1 MTTASER
8 RTTPDGAPQASGATV
23 RVRHRRFAGVRTRV
37 LEVGPKPERPR
48 STRRRRAARGSASR
62 PRFVLFHGYCDSADT
77 WTPLLRELAAEGQSA
92 IAIDLPGSGDADE
105 LRDGPI
111 LPQLDAFVSAVVKDQ
126 ANHGEVV
133 LVGNSLGGTVSL
145 RAAQNHWL
153 PIAGVTSIAA
163 PGFSDTW
170 LVRAI
175 RKYPLPLRMYA
186 ALPVPVP
193 GKVIRTVADSVIPR
207 LLYATPRPSD
217 DEHVRRFLSLFPD
230 YRSTKWRLHQARRLV
245 EELDDCYELDRITAP
260 LLVVACGRDRLVR
273 AAGGT
278 MLHTL
283 VPHSRLLVREDWG
296 HCPQLDH
303 ADEVHQLVSHFGER
317 CVSTSPTTR
326 SAVTHPTAI
335 TPDAA
340 AS

>member
-1 MTTASER
+1 MSTAAK
-8 RTTPDGAPQASGATV
+8 RTDGASHREAPV

-37 LEVGPKPERPR
+37 LQVGSGR
-48 STRRRRAARGSASR
+48 TRRGG

-77 WTPLLRELAAEGQSA
+77 WRSLLTELAAEGHA
-92 IAIDLPGSGDADE
+92 AVAVDLPGFGDADE

-111 LPQLDAFVSAVVKDQ
+111 LPQLDAFVAAVVKDQ
-126 ANHGEVV
+126 AARGDVV

-145 RAAQNHWL
+145 RAAQNRWL

-175 RKYPLPLRMYA
+175 RKYPLPLRLYA
-186 ALPVPVP
+186 SLPLPLP
-193 GKVIRTVADSVIPR
+193 GMLIRTVADNVIPR
-207 LLYATPRPSD
+207 LLYATPKDVD

-230 YRSTKWRLHQARRLV
+230 YRSTTWRLSQARRLV
-245 EELDDCYELDRITAP
+245 HELDDCYELDRITTP

-273 AAGGT
+273 KDGGT

-303 ADEVHQLVSHFGER
+303 PEEIHQLVSHFAEGCTR
-317 CVSTSPTTR
+317 TTTGARRLAQAST
-326 SAVTHPTAI
+326 VK
-335 TPDAA
+335 PDAA

>member
-1 MTTASER
+1 MTTASKR
-8 RTTPDGAPQASGATV
+8 PTDGVSRDGEAPV
-23 RVRHRRFAGVRTRV
+23 RVDHRTFAGVRTRV
-37 LEVGPKPERPR
+37 LTVGPAASQRARTGKV
-48 STRRRRAARGSASR
+48 RRKRALPPR

-77 WTPLLRELAAEGQSA
+77 WTALLHQLAAEGHSA
-92 IAIDLPGSGDADE
+92 VAIDLPGFGDADE

-126 ANHGEVV
+126 AAHGEVV

-145 RAAQNHWL
+145 RAAQNRWL

-170 LVRAI
+170 LVRTI
-175 RKYPLPLRMYA
+175 RKYPLPLRVYA
-186 ALPVPVP
+186 SLPLPVP
-193 GKVIRTVADSVIPR
+193 GKVIRTVADNVIPR
-207 LLYATPRPSD
+207 LLSATPRPSD

-230 YRSTKWRLHQARRLV
+230 YRSTASRLRQARRLV

-303 ADEVHQLVSHFGER
+303 AEEVNQLVSYFGESCAR
-317 CVSTSPTTR
+317 TTPH
-326 SAVTHPTAI
+326 AEVPATK
-335 TPDAA
+335 PDAA

>member
-8 RTTPDGAPQASGATV
+8 PTTPDGAPRASGATV

-37 LEVGPKPERPR
+37 LEVGSKRAR
-48 STRRRRAARGSASR
+48 TGKTRRSPVLPGAPSR

-92 IAIDLPGSGDADE
+92 IAIDLPGFGEADE
-105 LRDGPI
+105 LRDGPM

-126 ANHGEVV
+126 AAHGEVV

-175 RKYPLPLRMYA
+175 RKNPLPLRMYA
-186 ALPVPVP
+186 SLPLPVP
-193 GKVIRTVADSVIPR
+193 GKVIRTVADSVVPR
-207 LLYATPRPSD
+207 LLYATPRTTD

-230 YRSTKWRLHQARRLV
+230 YRSTAWRLRQARKLV
-245 EELDDCYELDRITAP
+245 EELDDCYELDRITVP

-303 ADEVHQLVSHFGER
+303 AEEVHQLVSHFGEGCAR
-317 CVSTSPTTR
+317 TTG
-326 SAVTHPTAI
+326 TTLPTAI
-335 TPDAA
+335 APDAA